1 MITILVAEDD
11 RALNKLVCTAL
22 EGSGYRAVSCPD
34 GLQALAAFEENDA
47 DMLVTDIMMPG
58 LDGFGLAERVRESD
72 KKIPI
77 LFMTALDDKPAKLRG
92 YALGADDYVV
102 KPFDPDI
109 LLLRVGALV
118 LGVGMCLAME
128 VIGSM
133 MPLGIVIGA
142 VGIAMVTANY
152 FLYRAILRS
161 RKKKYAKEIVSLS
174 DELLKN
180 E

>member
-1 MITILVAEDD
+1 MNMEQEKQYAQQVRAEYAPGSEEEGKREQLKKLD
-11 RALNKLVCTAL
+11 RAARRPAEIFAYT
-22 EGSGYRAVSCPD
+22 
-34 GLQALAAFEENDA
+34 
-47 DMLVTDIMMPG
+47 
-58 LDGFGLAERVRESD
+58 FG
-72 KKIPI
+72 I
-77 LFMTALDDKPAKLRG
+77 
-92 YALGADDYVV
+92 
-102 KPFDPDI
+102 
-109 LLLRVGALV
+109 VGALV

-133 MPLGIVIGA
+133 MPLGIVIGV

>member
-1 MITILVAEDD
+1 MNMEQEKQYAQQVRAEYAPGSEEEGKLEQLKKLD
-11 RALNKLVCTAL
+11 RAARRPAEIFAYT
-22 EGSGYRAVSCPD
+22 
-34 GLQALAAFEENDA
+34 
-47 DMLVTDIMMPG
+47 
-58 LDGFGLAERVRESD
+58 FG
-72 KKIPI
+72 
-77 LFMTALDDKPAKLRG
+77 T
-92 YALGADDYVV
+92 
-102 KPFDPDI
+102 
-109 LLLRVGALV
+109 VGALV
-118 LGVGMCLAME
+118 PGVGMCLAME

-133 MPLGIVIGA
+133 MPLGIVIGV

>member
-1 MITILVAEDD
+1 MDMEQEKQYARQVRAEYAPGSEEEGKLEQLKKLD
-11 RALNKLVCTAL
+11 RTARRPA
-22 EGSGYRAVSCPD
+22 EIFAY
-34 GLQALAAFEENDA
+34 
-47 DMLVTDIMMPG
+47 T
-58 LDGFGLAERVRESD
+58 FG
-72 KKIPI
+72 I
-77 LFMTALDDKPAKLRG
+77 
-92 YALGADDYVV
+92 
-102 KPFDPDI
+102 
-109 LLLRVGALV
+109 VGALV

-133 MPLGIVIGA
+133 IPLGIVIGV

>member
-1 MITILVAEDD
+1 MNMEQEKQYAQQVRAEYAPGSEEEGKLEQLKKLD
-11 RALNKLVCTAL
+11 RAARRPA
-22 EGSGYRAVSCPD
+22 EIFAY
-34 GLQALAAFEENDA
+34 
-47 DMLVTDIMMPG
+47 M
-58 LDGFGLAERVRESD
+58 FG
-72 KKIPI
+72 I
-77 LFMTALDDKPAKLRG
+77 
-92 YALGADDYVV
+92 
-102 KPFDPDI
+102 
-109 LLLRVGALV
+109 VGALV

-133 MPLGIVIGA
+133 MPIGIVIGV

>member
-1 MITILVAEDD
+1 MDMEQEKQYARQVRAEYAPGSEEEGKLEQLKKLD
-11 RALNKLVCTAL
+11 RTARRPA
-22 EGSGYRAVSCPD
+22 EIFAY
-34 GLQALAAFEENDA
+34 
-47 DMLVTDIMMPG
+47 T
-58 LDGFGLAERVRESD
+58 FG
-72 KKIPI
+72 I
-77 LFMTALDDKPAKLRG
+77 
-92 YALGADDYVV
+92 
-102 KPFDPDI
+102 
-109 LLLRVGALV
+109 VGALV

-133 MPLGIVIGA
+133 MPLGIVIGV

>member
-1 MITILVAEDD
+1 MDMEQEKQFARQVRAEYAPGSEEEGKLEQLKKLD
-11 RALNKLVCTAL
+11 RAARRPA
-22 EGSGYRAVSCPD
+22 EIFAY
-34 GLQALAAFEENDA
+34 
-47 DMLVTDIMMPG
+47 M
-58 LDGFGLAERVRESD
+58 FG
-72 KKIPI
+72 I
-77 LFMTALDDKPAKLRG
+77 
-92 YALGADDYVV
+92 
-102 KPFDPDI
+102 
-109 LLLRVGALV
+109 VGALV

-133 MPLGIVIGA
+133 MPLGIVIGV
-142 VGIAMVTANY
+142 VGIAMVTANH